1 MKIQNIF
8 ACVSLKRSAL
18 VDDFA
23 VPPTANLGSAST
35 ASRESTPSGD
45 TLTQQMRHI
54 SQQWREAPVS
64 VPEHVAEEFTSPSA
78 DTGETPSS
86 ASNGTRETSSSSG
99 ADHKSGEGKVLVSVE
114 RVRPTHSW
122 HP

>member
-1 MKIQNIF
+1 M
-8 ACVSLKRSAL
+8 
-18 VDDFA
+18 
-23 VPPTANLGSAST
+23 PPTANFGSAST
-35 ASRESTPSGD
+35 ASLESTPSGD

-86 ASNGTRETSSSSG
+86 ASDGTRETSYLSG
-99 ADHKSGEGKVLVSVE
+99 ADHKSGEGKVLVSVG
-114 RVRPTHSW
+114 RVRPYHSW

>member
-8 ACVSLKRSAL
+8 ACLSLIRSAL

-23 VPPTANLGSAST
+23 VPPTANIGS

-64 VPEHVAEEFTSPSA
+64 VPEHVAEDFTSPSA

-86 ASNGTRETSSSSG
+86 ASGGTRETSSSSG
-99 ADHKSGEGKVLVSVE
+99 AEHKSGEGKVLASVE
-114 RVRPTHSW
+114 RVIPSHSW